1 MSNFSCDEEPTGDM
15 YIFYE
20 HIDKYLKY
28 GKFCINDNN
37 CNQYRD
43 KCEFKG
49 LTFDGKENVQTNICK
64 RFKYL
69 IYNILNE
76 AHKHNY
82 SIEKADGEYL
92 NYWLNHEIH
101 MKKANICPMSFY
113 QLMRIRDS
121 TDKLLLKLRSYM
133 YYIEE
138 NEVNNMNN
146 LFYIYK
152 HYSDFKNIMDSDNY
166 VPKETA
172 MKYIENCV
180 EKYKELK
187 SKCSK
192 ETTHLSNALNN
203 FKKKYE
209 QTELNKAK
217 NPEWKI
223 EKLPSLDD
231 IEDIQE
237 KAPEQS
243 KINSSPVKITTKP
256 SMSLEQSA
264 LTPSTSAATFAYP
277 AARMDQ
283 FAETVVVQAESGESN
298 HSPQIQSLQSGDNAV
313 RSEENGSTGLKDEG
327 DLSDYTRTIVG
338 PAIGTIGL
346 SSIFFIFYKFTS
358 FGVLL
363 FRGRR
368 NNKKIGMNF
377 DEQRNIFLDTSEY
390 HYEYPSRES
399 YNIAYNSA

>member
-101 MKKANICPMSFY
+101 MKKANICPKNFY
-113 QLMRIRDS
+113 QNMKILDPKN
-121 TDKLLLKLRSYM
+121 TLLPKLRNYM
-133 YYIEE
+133 YYIEDDD
-138 NEVNNMNN
+138 VNNMYLLYHLYNN
-146 LFYIYK
+146 YTEMNKIINN
-152 HYSDFKNIMDSDNY
+152 DIPNE
-166 VPKETA
+166 ETF
-172 MKYIENCV
+172 MKYAKNCV

-187 SKCSK
+187 ANCSE
-192 ETTHLSNALNN
+192 ETTHLSNALNI
-203 FKKKYE
+203 FKTKYE
-209 QTELNKAK
+209 QIELNKEK
-217 NPEWKI
+217 LPEWKI

-298 HSPQIQSLQSGDNAV
+298 PSDQIQSLQSGDNAV

-377 DEQRNIFLDTSEY
+377 DEQRNLFLDTSEY
-390 HYEYPSRES
+390 HHEYPSRES

>member
-1 MSNFSCDEEPTGDM
+1 MNKFSCNVNPTGDR

-20 HIDKYLKY
+20 NIHKYLKY
-28 GKFCINDNN
+28 RKICINDNN

-49 LTFDGKENVQTNICK
+49 LTFDGKENVHTNICK

-92 NYWLNHEIH
+92 NYWLNHEIL
-101 MKKANICPMSFY
+101 MNDANICPKVFLQHM
-113 QLMRIRDS
+113 ITRD
-121 TDKLLLKLRSYM
+121 TGNILLRELKNYM
-133 YYIEE
+133 YYIEDDD
-138 NEVNNMNN
+138 VKNMYN
-146 LFYIYK
+146 LFYIYQ
-152 HYSDFKNIMDSDNY
+152 HYNDFKETMDSEYPNKD
-166 VPKETA
+166 TA
-172 MKYIENCV
+172 IKYITHCTQ
-180 EKYKELK
+180 KYKELK
-187 SKCSK
+187 AKYSEKN
-192 ETTHLSNALNN
+192 THLSNALNT
-203 FKKKYE
+203 FKTKYE
-209 QTELNKAK
+209 QTELYKAK
-217 NPEWKI
+217 LLEWKI

-231 IEDIQE
+231 PEDIQE
-237 KAPEQS
+237 KVTELS
-243 KINSSPVKITTKP
+243 NMNISPAEITTEP
-256 SMSLEQSA
+256 SVSLGQPA
-264 LTPSTSAATFAYP
+264 LTQSTSSATFAQP
-277 AARMDQ
+277 AAPMQ
-283 FAETVVVQAESGESN
+283 LFAETVIVQSESGKSN
-298 HSPQIQSLQSGDNAV
+298 PSDQIQSLQSGDNAV

-338 PAIGTIGL
+338 PAVGTIGI

-368 NNKKIGMNF
+368 NNKNIRMNF
-377 DEQRNIFLDTSEY
+377 DEQRNILLDTSEY